1 MFGGSGDLA
10 VRFGRSRRA
19 CEFRWRSVVLRAQGA
34 ELDGSERVSD
44 IFAAYVEEG
53 WFGKCSRRLCLMS
66 RDAPSFFVEHDFWT
80 DEEIEREAV
89 AMSGSRRTE
98 SLWVKTRVYR
108 PGEDRLLATMLLN
121 QALIKDGYH
130 AYASER
136 AQLYID

>member
-1 MFGGSGDLA
+1 
-10 VRFGRSRRA
+10 
-19 CEFRWRSVVLRAQGA
+19 
-34 ELDGSERVSD
+34 
-44 IFAAYVEEG
+44 
-53 WFGKCSRRLCLMS
+53 
-66 RDAPSFFVEHDFWT
+66 
-80 DEEIEREAV
+80 
-89 AMSGSRRTE
+89 MSGSRRTE